1 MADMLINT
9 RDVSDGSTVIEIH
22 GEVDISSAPRLWQI
36 LVDTAT
42 ELTPTRV
49 VVDLQYLT
57 FIDSTGIGAL
67 VAGRNAAQAIGVG
80 FTVRNP
86 SPFITTQLR
95 VTGLYDVLVSDG

>member
-1 MADMLINT
+1 VAGTLINT
-9 RDVSDGSTVIEIH
+9 RQVSDGSAVVEIH
-22 GEVDISSAPRLWQI
+22 GEVDISSAPRLWQV

-42 ELTPTRV
+42 ELRPTRV

-67 VAGRNAAQAIGVG
+67 VAGRNAARPLGVG

-86 SPFITTQLR
+86 SPFVTTQLR
-95 VTGLYDVLVSDG
+95 QTGLYSTLVGDG